1 MSMVAREGFEPS
13 VEDPKSSALPLGHR
27 AANLNTTPAG
37 SGGVTSRRP
46 LALGLV
52 MKNVLLAALVFATA
66 ACGAYQFPG
75 GTAASGT
82 VTGQVTVI
90 PCGPG
95 PVEPAQPDFAPCK
108 MKPAAGLEI
117 NFAFEHC
124 PSEGAAAECE
134 TGKVTSTETDP
145 NGRYKIDLP
154 EGTYRVSVKNYMR
167 VISGPPTVTIKARAT
182 VVADYVLDSGIR
194 TAVPQQ

>member
-1 MSMVAREGFEPS
+1 MR
-13 VEDPKSSALPLGHR
+13 
-27 AANLNTTPAG
+27 
-37 SGGVTSRRP
+37 
-46 LALGLV
+46 
-52 MKNVLLAALVFATA
+52 NVLLGALVFLVA

-75 GTAASGT
+75 GPAAGSGV

-117 NFAFEHC
+117 DFT
-124 PSEGAAAECE
+124 SERGTVFSTKAGSDSRYTIELAA
-134 TGKVTSTETDP
+134 
-145 NGRYKIDLP
+145 
-154 EGTYRVSVKNYMR
+154 GTYKVAFQNYTR
-167 VISGPPTVTIKARAT
+167 VIKGPPVVTVKAGATI
-182 VVADYVLDSGIR
+182 VADYVLDSGIR